1 MTRTTLMRTTLRLIA
16 VMVGIGVALGTVAL
30 MGGCASRPVTKR
42 QPAITPPAEFRG
54 AAAST
59 TGGAAA
65 AGGVAADATS
75 LADLKWFEVFKDER
89 LHELIRT
96 ALVRNY
102 DIREAVVRVE
112 AARAAVGITR
122 ADRFPTVEAGAGV
135 TTNRNA
141 ASGSFPLPAGVDQTR
156 TFGTVTASLLSFELD
171 VWGRLRRATESAR
184 AELLASEENRKA
196 VATTLVS
203 DVATAYFSLLELDME
218 LEIAKRTLAVRQ
230 DSLVLIRNRERGGL
244 GTLLDVRQ
252 GEQLVQ
258 AAEQVIPGIEQLIAQ
273 TEHQIALLI
282 GDSPGPVLRGRTLTN
297 QEEPPPRVP
306 PGVPSALLTRRPDIR
321 AAEQTLASTS
331 ALVDVARAAYLPRI
345 SLTGL
350 FGFQSDQLSS
360 LFTGPA
366 RAWQFVPQVTQPV
379 FNGGRLRSNVRFAKA
394 QEEIALIQYER
405 IIQTAFREVSDA
417 LVQYEKVREIRTK
430 QEALVATLRDRSR
443 LSYVR
448 YEGGIDTLLSA
459 LDADRDLF
467 DGELVLAQVRR
478 NELLTLVQLYRAL
491 GGGWQS

>member
-1 MTRTTLMRTTLRLIA
+1 VSA
-16 VMVGIGVALGTVAL
+16 
-30 MGGCASRPVTKR
+30 
-42 QPAITPPAEFRG
+42 
-54 AAAST
+54 
-59 TGGAAA
+59 
-65 AGGVAADATS
+65 
-75 LADLKWFEVFKDER
+75 
-89 LHELIRT
+89 
-96 ALVRNY
+96 N
-102 DIREAVVRVE
+102 
-112 AARAAVGITR
+112 
-122 ADRFPTVEAGAGV
+122 
-135 TTNRNA
+135 
-141 ASGSFPLPAGVDQTR
+141 
-156 TFGTVTASLLSFELD
+156 LLSFELD
-171 VWGRLRRATESAR
+171 VWGRLRRATEAAR

-258 AAEQVIPGIEQLIAQ
+258 AAEQVMPGIEQLIAQ

-282 GDSPGPVLRGRTLTN
+282 GDNPGPVTRGRSLTN
-297 QEEPPPRVP
+297 QEPLPEVP

-331 ALVDVARAAYLPRI
+331 ALIDVARAAYLPRI

-366 RAWQFVPQVTQPV
+366 RLWQFVPQVTQPV
-379 FNGGRLRSNVRFAKA
+379 FNGGRLRSNVQLAKA

-405 IIQTAFREVSDA
+405 TIQTAFREVSDA

-467 DGELVLAQVRR
+467 DSELVLAQARR

-491 GGGWQS
+491 GGGWQA

>member
-1 MTRTTLMRTTLRLIA
+1 MTLIRTTMRLIA
-16 VMVGIGVALGTVAL
+16 VMVGLAVALGAITL
-30 MGGCASRPVTKR
+30 LGGCASRPVTKR
-42 QPAITPPAEFRG
+42 QPAVTPPAAFRG
-54 AAAST
+54 A
-59 TGGAAA
+59 TGAGAT
-65 AGGVAADATS
+65 ADATS
-75 LADLKWFEVFKDER
+75 LADLKWFEVFKDDR
-89 LHELIRT
+89 LHELIR
-96 ALVRNY
+96 ASLVRNY
-102 DIREAVVRVE
+102 DMREAVVRVE

-122 ADRFPTVEAGAGV
+122 ADQFPTVEAGAGV
-135 TTNRNA
+135 TTSRSA

-203 DVATAYFSLLELDME
+203 DVATAYFTLLELDME

-282 GDSPGPVLRGRTLTN
+282 GDSPGPVLRGRPLTS
-297 QEEPPPRVP
+297 QEPLPRVP

-350 FGFQSDQLSS
+350 LGFQSDQLSS

-366 RAWQFVPQVTQPV
+366 RVWQFVPQVTQPV
-379 FNGGRLRSNVRFAKA
+379 FNGGRLRSNVQLAKA

-430 QEALVATLRDRSR
+430 QESLVATLRDRSR

-467 DGELVLAQVRR
+467 DAELGLAQVRR
-478 NELLTLVQLYRAL
+478 NELVTLVQLYRAL
-491 GGGWQS
+491 GGGWQT

>member
-1 MTRTTLMRTTLRLIA
+1 MTAVRITMRLIA
-16 VMVGIGVALGTVAL
+16 AIAGIGIALGAL
-30 MGGCASRPVTKR
+30 AMTGGCAPRQGTKR
-42 QPAITPPAEFRG
+42 QPAITPPAAFRG
-54 AAAST
+54 ATAAV

-65 AGGVAADATS
+65 APAPGAAADVTS

-102 DIREAVVRVE
+102 DLREAVVRVE
-112 AARAAVGITR
+112 TARAALGITR
-122 ADRFPTVEAGAGV
+122 ADQFPTIEAGVGI
-135 TTNRNA
+135 TTSRSA

-171 VWGRLRRATESAR
+171 VWGRLRRATEAAR
-184 AELLASEENRKA
+184 ADLLASEENRKA
-196 VATTLVS
+196 VTTTLVS
-203 DVATAYFSLLELDME
+203 DVASAYFTLLELDME

-252 GEQLVQ
+252 GEQLVE
-258 AAEQVIPGIEQLIAQ
+258 AAEQVIPSIEQLIAQ
-273 TEHQIALLI
+273 TENQIALLI
-282 GDSPGPVLRGRTLTN
+282 GDSPGPVLRGRPLTS
-297 QEEPPPRVP
+297 QEPLPEVP
-306 PGVPSALLTRRPDIR
+306 SGVPSALLTRRPDIR

-331 ALVDVARAAYLPRI
+331 ALIDVARAAYLPRI

-350 FGFQSDQLSS
+350 LGFQSDQLSG

-366 RAWQFVPQVTQPV
+366 RVWQFVPQVTQPV
-379 FNGGRLRSNVRFAKA
+379 FNGGRLRSNVQLAKA

-405 IIQTAFREVSDA
+405 TIQTAFREVSDA

-430 QEALVATLRDRSR
+430 QESLVATLRDRSR

-467 DGELVLAQVRR
+467 DAELGLAQVRR